1 MMTRLQNNA
10 RPWRVLWLIPVAAFA
25 VLSIVA
31 TGGGGGSGDD
41 GIVDIDDDL
50 PVVILPNYNFFLANL
65 STEELLTATVGNLF
79 TVSVDIDGLFP
90 GNLDLNTDAS
100 NNVTFV
106 AYRIRQSARVD
117 LTVAGVQP
125 SALDGTFAVIV
136 TEDIS
141 ANIDVEPDAGIFE
154 VRTPTETVVVSIL
167 ATGIQLVLNGGEPVV
182 YNTWEEFSDLIED
195 DTQDTWQRRAA
206 LAAGVLEFL
215 TEQFF
220 DVADVLDTLELVTLS
235 NPVIDPCDLF
245 PGTPPAGVLNQGDI
259 TVTWLGSGELSDGDD
274 FDWSFNQ
281 CWSVDDEEVIN
292 GTITLQNY
300 TETVDFSDNSLFE
313 IGFGGL
319 SGQPG
324 GVIYDITLS
333 ETQEDNT
340 VFTILPED
348 IVTLTGGFVLIIQVP

>member
-1 MMTRLQNNA
+1 MMSRLQNYA

-31 TGGGGGSGDD
+31 TGGSGGGGDD
-41 GIVDIDDDL
+41 GVVIDDDL

-65 STEELLTATVGNLF
+65 STEELLTAAVGNLF

-90 GNLDLNTDAS
+90 GNLDLNTDAN

-106 AYRIRQSARVD
+106 SYRIRQSARVD
-117 LTVAGVQP
+117 LTVAGFEP

-141 ANIDVEPDAGIFE
+141 AIAGDEPSSGTFE

-167 ATGIQLVLNGGEPVV
+167 ANGIQLVLNGGAPVV

-195 DTQDTWQRRAA
+195 DTQESWQRRAA

-220 DVADVLDTLELVTLS
+220 DVADALDTLELVTLN
-235 NPVIDPCDLF
+235 NPIVEACDLF
-245 PGTPPAGVLNQGDI
+245 PGTPPAGLLGQGDL

-281 CWSVDDEEVIN
+281 CWSADDAEVID
-292 GTITLQNY
+292 GTITLENY
-300 TETVDFSDNSLFE
+300 TETIDFNNNSLFE

-348 IVTLTGGFVLIIQVP
+348 IITLTGGFALIIQVP

>member
-1 MMTRLQNNA
+1 MTRLQNYA

-41 GIVDIDDDL
+41 GIIEIDDDL

-65 STEELLTATVGNLF
+65 STEELLTAAVGNLF

-90 GNLDLNTDAS
+90 GNLDLNTDAN

-106 AYRIRQSARVD
+106 SYRVRQSARVD
-117 LTVAGVQP
+117 LTVAGIQP
-125 SALDGTFAVIV
+125 FALDGAFTVIV

-141 ANIDVEPDAGIFE
+141 AIAGDEPDSGAFE
-154 VRTPTETVVVSIL
+154 VITPTETVAVSIL
-167 ATGIQLVLNGGEPVV
+167 ANGIQLVLNGGAPVV
-182 YNTWEEFSDLIED
+182 YNTWQEFSDLIED
-195 DTQDTWQRRAA
+195 DTQETWQRRAA

-235 NPVIDPCDLF
+235 NPIVETCDLF
-245 PGTPPAGVLNQGDI
+245 PGTPPEGVLGQGEL

-281 CWSVDDEEVIN
+281 CWSLDAEEVVN
-292 GTITLQNY
+292 GTIMLENY
-300 TETVDFSDNSLFE
+300 TETVDFNNNTLFE

-340 VFTILPED
+340 VFMIMPED
-348 IVTLTGGFVLIIQVP
+348 IVTLTGGFALIIQVP

>member
-1 MMTRLQNNA
+1 MMTRLQNNVA
-10 RPWRVLWLIPVAAFA
+10 TWRVLWLIPVAAFA
-25 VLSIVA
+25 VFSIVA
-31 TGGGGGSGDD
+31 TGGSGGDD
-41 GIVDIDDDL
+41 GIDTNDDG

-65 STEELLTATVGNLF
+65 STEEVLTAAVGNLF

-90 GNLDLNTDAS
+90 GNLDLNTDAN

-117 LTVAGVQP
+117 LTVAGVEP

-141 ANIDVEPDAGIFE
+141 ANFDVEPSSGIFE
-154 VRTPTETVVVSIL
+154 VRTPTEVVVVSIL
-167 ATGIQLVLNGGEPVV
+167 ADGIQLVLNGGEPVV
-182 YNTWEEFSDLIED
+182 YNTWEEFSSLLED
-195 DTQDTWQRRAA
+195 DTQEAWQRRAA
-206 LAAGVLEFL
+206 LAAGVLEFV
-215 TEQFF
+215 TDQFF
-220 DVADVLDTLELVTLS
+220 SIADELDTLELVTLN
-235 NPVIDPCDLF
+235 NPIIETCDMF
-245 PGTPPAGVLNQGDI
+245 PGTPPAGVLGQGEI
-259 TVTWLGSGELSDGDD
+259 VMTWLGSGELSEGDD

-281 CWSVDDEEVIN
+281 CWSADDQEVID
-292 GTITLQNY
+292 GTITLENY
-300 TETVDFSDNSLFE
+300 VETIDFSNNSLFE

-333 ETQEDNT
+333 ATLEDNT

-348 IVTLTGGFVLIIQVP
+348 VVTLTGGFALIIQIP

>member
-1 MMTRLQNNA
+1 MTRLQNNA

-50 PVVILPNYNFFLANL
+50 PVTILPNYNFFLANL
-65 STEELLTATVGNLF
+65 ANDELLTANVGNLF

-90 GNLDLNTDAS
+90 GNLDLNTDAN

-106 AYRIRQSARVD
+106 SYRVRQSARVG
-117 LTVAGVQP
+117 LTVAGIQP
-125 SALDGTFAVIV
+125 SALDGAFTVIV

-141 ANIDVEPDAGIFE
+141 AIAGDEPDSGTFE
-154 VRTPTETVVVSIL
+154 VITPTETVVVSIL
-167 ATGIQLVLNGGEPVV
+167 ANGIQLVLNGGAPVV

-195 DTQDTWQRRAA
+195 DTQEAWQRRAA

-220 DVADVLDTLELVTLS
+220 DVADVLDTLELVTLN
-235 NPVIDPCDLF
+235 NPTVETCDLF
-245 PGTPPAGVLNQGDI
+245 PGTPPEGVLGQGEL

-281 CWSVDDEEVIN
+281 CWSADDEEVID
-292 GTITLQNY
+292 GTITLENY
-300 TETVDFSDNSLFE
+300 TETIDFNNNSLFE

-333 ETQEDNT
+333 ETQEDASI
-340 VFTILPED
+340 FTILPED
-348 IVTLTGGFVLIIQVP
+348 IVTVTGGFALIIQVP

>member
-1 MMTRLQNNA
+1 MTRLQNHA
-10 RPWRVLWLIPVAAFA
+10 RPWRVLWLIPVAALA

-31 TGGGGGSGDD
+31 TGGGGGGGDD
-41 GIVDIDDDL
+41 GNIEIDDDL

-65 STEELLTATVGNLF
+65 STEELLTAAVGNLF

-90 GNLDLNTDAS
+90 GNLDLNTDAN

-106 AYRIRQSARVD
+106 SYRIRQSARVD
-117 LTVAGVQP
+117 LTVAGVEP
-125 SALDGTFAVIV
+125 FALDGAFTVIV

-141 ANIDVEPDAGIFE
+141 AIAGDEPDSGAFE
-154 VRTPTETVVVSIL
+154 VITPTETVAVSVL
-167 ATGIQLVLNGGEPVV
+167 ANGIQLVLNGGAPVV
-182 YNTWEEFSDLIED
+182 YNTWQEFSDLIED
-195 DTQDTWQRRAA
+195 DTQETWQRRAA

-235 NPVIDPCDLF
+235 NPIVETCDLF
-245 PGTPPAGVLNQGDI
+245 PGTPPEGVLGQGQL

-281 CWSVDDEEVIN
+281 CWSLDAEEVVN
-292 GTITLQNY
+292 GTIMLENY
-300 TETVDFSDNSLFE
+300 TETIDFNNNSLFE

-340 VFTILPED
+340 VFMILPED
-348 IVTLTGGFVLIIQVP
+348 IVTLTGGFALIIQVP

>member
-1 MMTRLQNNA
+1 MTRLQNHA
-10 RPWRVLWLIPVAAFA
+10 RPWRVLWLIPVAVFA

-31 TGGGGGSGDD
+31 TGGGGGGGD
-41 GIVDIDDDL
+41 GGGVVNVDDDL
-50 PVVILPNYNFFLANL
+50 PVIILPNYNFFLANL
-65 STEELLTATVGNLF
+65 ANDELLTANIGNLF
-79 TVSVDIDGLFP
+79 TVSVDIDGVFP
-90 GNLDLNTDAS
+90 GNLDLNTDAN

-106 AYRIRQSARVD
+106 SYRVRQSARVG
-117 LTVAGVQP
+117 LTVAGIEP
-125 SALDGTFAVIV
+125 FALDGAFTVIV
-136 TEDIS
+136 TADVS
-141 ANIDVEPDAGIFE
+141 AVAGDEPDSGTFE
-154 VRTPTETVVVSIL
+154 VITPTETVVVSIL
-167 ATGIQLVLNGGEPVV
+167 ANGIQLVLNGGAPVV

-195 DTQDTWQRRAA
+195 DTQETWQRRAA

-220 DVADVLDTLELVTLS
+220 DVADVLDTLELVTLN
-235 NPVIDPCDLF
+235 NPIVETCDLF
-245 PGTPPAGVLNQGDI
+245 PGTPPEGVLGQGEL

-281 CWSVDDEEVIN
+281 CWSVDAEEVVN
-292 GTITLQNY
+292 GTIMLEDY
-300 TETVDFSDNSLFE
+300 TETVDFNDNTLFE

-348 IVTLTGGFVLIIQVP
+348 IVTLTGGFALIIQLP